1 MLMYYINL
9 AFRNLRNKTGF
20 YAINIAGLAVGLA
33 ACLLITHY
41 VKFHRSFDTYQP
53 DSERI
58 YRILYS
64 RWSEGGGDLVE
75 FASATPIIGKAL
87 KENIP
92 EIEMQ
97 GQAFRLDGTYSYQD
111 KVFDEKRSFYAET
124 DLLKLLGVNIKEGQT
139 ENILDR
145 PATAIMSASTAH
157 RYFGD
162 EPVVGKIIEHNYNQ
176 KFEIVAVF
184 DDMPA
189 NTHFKAD
196 MFLSMET
203 WKQQVPDLFQQ
214 GYIYSGFFNYIK
226 LRDGTDPELINQKA
240 AEYVEREYSEAL
252 SEGKIMMG
260 FKLQPLEDIH
270 LHSHLMHEIE
280 QNSEASS
287 VRFLEIV
294 AWFILIIAWV
304 NFFNLSTIISIKRLR
319 EITIRKVNGASRRQ
333 LITQLLTESAII
345 NILAILLALLL
356 FESIAPSFFGFS
368 DLPDNTPVWN
378 QTWVY
383 LLLIFAF
390 IVGTLSSGVYSVT
403 GIPTSRLNE
412 MLKGASMGIKGKR
425 ATRKLLVTLQFIIAI
440 GLIAATTVIYSQYRL
455 ISQTPLGFRLDNM
468 LVLNAPLISDS
479 LSYQKFQTM
488 KRELQQI
495 AEIEGAAFS
504 SVIPGK
510 PNMYNRGGVYLY
522 GAEHTSGKNYRVT
535 EVDRNFMDVF
545 NIRIIHGED
554 FSENDLTNRYKVLLN
569 KNGAIWMGFTDTKDA
584 IGEKIVL
591 EHEIYTISGIIDDF
605 HQLSPKET
613 IEPQIFRLP
622 RRHKG
627 YLTLATSNT
636 QPDIAIE
643 KAREI
648 YTSFFPGSPFD
659 YFFLKDFYNAQ
670 NQEERRFGLVFLL
683 FSILVIIITIL
694 GLMGL
699 SAYTAEQKKKEIGIR
714 KILGASP
721 MNIFNLM
728 FKEYIVLWALGA
740 IVALPLVYFL
750 IEKWL
755 NSFALRIN
763 PGYWFYTTPLTL
775 VLFVALATVFL
786 QSWKVLMLNPAE
798 NIRAD

>member
-1 MLMYYINL
+1 MLLYYVNL

-20 YAINIAGLAVGLA
+20 YAINIAGLAIGLA

-41 VKFHRSFDTYQP
+41 VRFHRSFDTYQP

-75 FASATPIIGKAL
+75 FASATPIIGRAL

-97 GQAFRLDGTYSYQD
+97 GQAFRLEGVYSYHD
-111 KVFDEKRSFYAET
+111 KAFDEKRAFYAET
-124 DLLKLLGVNIKEGQT
+124 DLLTLLGVVIRKGKKESV
-139 ENILDR
+139 LDR
-145 PATAIMSASTAH
+145 PATAILSTAAAE

-162 EPVVGKIIEHNYNQ
+162 ESPIGKIIEHNYSQ

-184 DDMPA
+184 ENMPP

-226 LRDGTDPELINQKA
+226 LREGTDPELINQKA

-252 SEGKIMMG
+252 AEGKIMMG

-280 QNSEASS
+280 QNSDASS

-304 NFFNLSTIISIKRLR
+304 NFFNLSTIISIKRIR

-333 LITQLLTESAII
+333 LVTQLLTESAII

-356 FESIAPSFFGFS
+356 FESIAPTFFGFS

-390 IVGTLSSGVYSVT
+390 IVGTLSSGVYNVT

-425 ATRKLLVTLQFIIAI
+425 TTRKLLVTLQFFIAI

-455 ISQTPLGFRLDNM
+455 ISHTPLGFRLENM
-468 LVLNAPLISDS
+468 MVVNAPLISDS

-488 KRELQQI
+488 KRELQQV

-522 GAEHTSGKNYRVT
+522 GSEHTSGKNYRVT
-535 EVDRNFMDVF
+535 EVDRNFIDVF
-545 NIRIIHGED
+545 GIRIIHGENFTD
-554 FSENDLTNRYKVLLN
+554 NDLTNRFKVLLN
-569 KNGAIWMGFTDTKDA
+569 ENGALWMGFTDTKDA
-584 IGEKIVL
+584 IGQKIVL
-591 EHEIYTISGIIDDF
+591 EHETYTIAGIIDDF

-636 QPDIAIE
+636 KPDIAIE
-643 KAREI
+643 KARKT
-648 YTSFFPGSPFD
+648 YMDFFPGSPFD

-670 NQEERRFGLVFLL
+670 NLEEKRFGLVFLL

-721 MNIFNLM
+721 MNIFSLM

-740 IVALPLVYFL
+740 VVALPMVYFL